1 MAKSGTNQ
9 SANLGEGNV
18 GKLLLKLAIPSVV
31 AQLINML
38 YNIVDRIYI
47 GHMPEDGSLALTG
60 VGLCF
65 AVIMLISA
73 FASLVGAGG
82 APRAAIYMGKQ
93 DNKTAEKIMGNCFT
107 ALIVIAVVLT
117 VVFQVIAE
125 PMLRLFGASESTLP
139 YALSYMRIYVMG
151 TLFVMTVMGMN
162 LFITT
167 QGFANFSML
176 TTVIGAVCNII
187 LDPILIFGLN
197 MGVRGAATA
206 TIISQGISAIW
217 VLRFLLGKKTVLKL
231 KKENLPI
238 RWNVLLPC
246 MALGVSPFVMQS
258 TEAILNICFN
268 SSLAK
273 YGGDVAVGS
282 FTIISSCMQ
291 CLSLPLMGMC
301 QGAQPLMSYNF
312 GARKNDRVRQTFR
325 YEMIICVT
333 FSCLFCVVAEL
344 VPTVLA
350 GIFSTDTEM
359 ISYTAWAMRIY
370 MAGAFSMG
378 VQLCCQQ
385 SFMAL
390 SQARISLLL
399 ACLRKI
405 ILLIPLI
412 YILPNFFGDKVFA
425 VLLAEPVSDILAATV
440 TAIMFFTHLNGILEK
455 GPSK

>member
-1 MAKSGTNQ
+1 MANSETNQ

-18 GKLLLKLAIPSVV
+18 GRLLLRLAIPSVV

-47 GHMPEDGSLALTG
+47 GHMPENGSLALTG

-65 AVIMLISA
+65 AVITLISA

-93 DNKTAEKIMGNCFT
+93 DNKAAEKILGNCFT

-117 VVFQVIAE
+117 VVFQLIAE
-125 PMLRLFGASESTLP
+125 PMLRLFGASDSTLP

-162 LFITT
+162 VFITA

-176 TTVIGAVCNII
+176 TTVIGAVCNIV

-206 TIISQGISAIW
+206 TIISQGISAVW
-217 VLRFLLGKKTVLKL
+217 VLRFLLGKRTVLKL
-231 KKENLPI
+231 KREHLPI
-238 RWNVLLPC
+238 RREVLLPC

-258 TEAILNICFN
+258 TEAILNVCFN

-291 CLSLPLMGMC
+291 CLSLPLMGLC

-312 GARKNDRVRQTFR
+312 GARKNERVRQTFR
-325 YEMIICVT
+325 YLLIICVA
-333 FSCLFCVVAEL
+333 FSCLFCLVAEL
-344 VPTVLA
+344 IPTVLA
-350 GIFSTDTEM
+350 GIFSTDAEM
-359 ISYTAWAMRIY
+359 ISYTGWAMRIY

-440 TAIMFFTHLNGILEK
+440 TAIMFFTHLNGILDQ

>member
-1 MAKSGTNQ
+1 MAKSETNQ

-47 GHMPEDGSLALTG
+47 GHMSEDGSLALTG

-65 AVIMLISA
+65 AVITLISA

-93 DNKTAEKIMGNCFT
+93 DNKSAEKILGNCFT
-107 ALIVIAVVLT
+107 ALVVIAVVLT
-117 VVFQVIAE
+117 VVFQIVAE
-125 PMLRLFGASESTLP
+125 PMLRLFGASDSTLP

-151 TLFVMTVMGMN
+151 TLFVMTVLGMN
-162 LFITT
+162 VFITA

-197 MGVRGAATA
+197 MGVRGAVTA
-206 TIISQGISAIW
+206 TILSQGISAVW

-238 RWNVLLPC
+238 RTNVLLPC

-258 TEAILNICFN
+258 TEAVLNICFN

-325 YEMIICVT
+325 YLLIICVS

-359 ISYTAWAMRIY
+359 ITYTAWAMRIY

-425 VLLAEPVSDILAATV
+425 VLLAEPVSGILAATV

>member
-1 MAKSGTNQ
+1 MAKSESNQ

-18 GKLLLKLAIPSVV
+18 GRLLLRLAIPSVV

-60 VGLCF
+60 LGLCF
-65 AVIMLISA
+65 AVIILISA

-93 DNKTAEKIMGNCFT
+93 DNKTAEKILGNCFT
-107 ALIVIAVVLT
+107 ALILIAVVLT

-125 PMLRLFGASESTLP
+125 PMLRLFGASDSTLP

-151 TLFVMTVMGMN
+151 TLFVMTVLGMN
-162 LFITT
+162 VFITA

-206 TIISQGISAIW
+206 TILSQGVSAVW

-231 KKENLPI
+231 KKEHLPI
-238 RWNVLLPC
+238 RGDVLLPC

-258 TEAILNICFN
+258 TEAILNVCFN

-301 QGAQPLMSYNF
+301 QGAQPLMSFNF

-325 YEMIICVT
+325 YLLVICVA

-344 VPTVLA
+344 APTVMA
-350 GIFSTDTEM
+350 GIFSSDAEM

-378 VQLCCQQ
+378 VQMCCQQ

-412 YILPNFFGDKVFA
+412 YILPNFFGNKVFG
-425 VLLAEPVSDILAATV
+425 VLLAEPVSDILAAVV
-440 TAIMFFTHLNGILEK
+440 TAIMFFTHLNGILEQ
-455 GPSK
+455 GPGK

>member
-1 MAKSGTNQ
+1 
-9 SANLGEGNV
+9 
-18 GKLLLKLAIPSVV
+18 
-31 AQLINML
+31 
-38 YNIVDRIYI
+38 
-47 GHMPEDGSLALTG
+47 
-60 VGLCF
+60 
-65 AVIMLISA
+65 
-73 FASLVGAGG
+73 
-82 APRAAIYMGKQ
+82 
-93 DNKTAEKIMGNCFT
+93 MGNCFT
-107 ALIVIAVVLT
+107 ALIIIAVVLT

-125 PMLRLFGASESTLP
+125 PMLRLFGASDSTLP

-151 TLFVMTVMGMN
+151 TLFVMTVLGMKRVHHRPG
-162 LFITT
+162 LRQLQYADHGHRRGVQHHPGPHPDFRPEH
-167 QGFANFSML
+167 G
-176 TTVIGAVCNII
+176 GA
-187 LDPILIFGLN
+187 G
-197 MGVRGAATA
+197 GAATA
-206 TIISQGISAIW
+206 TILSQGISAVW
-217 VLRFLLGKKTVLKL
+217 VLRFLLEKKTVLKL
-231 KKENLPI
+231 KKEHLPI
-238 RWNVLLPC
+238 QGDVLLPC

-258 TEAILNICFN
+258 TEAILNVCFN

-301 QGAQPLMSYNF
+301 QGAQPLMSFNF

-325 YEMIICVT
+325 YLLAICVA
-333 FSCLFCVVAEL
+333 FSCLFCIVAEL
-344 VPTVLA
+344 VPTVMA
-350 GIFSTDTEM
+350 GIFSSDTEM

-378 VQLCCQQ
+378 VQLACQQ

-412 YILPNFFGDKVFA
+412 YILPNFFGDRVFG
-425 VLLAEPVSDILAATV
+425 VLLAEPVSDILAAAV

>member
-107 ALIVIAVVLT
+107 ALIVIAIILT

-125 PMLRLFGASESTLP
+125 PMLRLFGASDSTLP

>member
-1 MAKSGTNQ
+1 MAKSGTNENT
-9 SANLGEGNV
+9 NLGEGNV

-125 PMLRLFGASESTLP
+125 PMLRLFGASDSTLP

-258 TEAILNICFN
+258 TEAVLNICFN

-325 YEMIICVT
+325 YQMIICVT